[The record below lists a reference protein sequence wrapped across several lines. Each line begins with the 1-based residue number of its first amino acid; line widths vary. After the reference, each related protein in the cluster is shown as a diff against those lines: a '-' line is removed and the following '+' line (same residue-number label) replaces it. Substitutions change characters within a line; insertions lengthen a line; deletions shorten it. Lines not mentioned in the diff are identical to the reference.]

1 MKRTSTVVCL
11 VGYVA
16 MVAWSCAAPAPSAPA
31 VVVDAADR
39 LDAARAEGE
48 LVWYS
53 TLIVQQAVRPMAE
66 AFERAHP
73 GIEVRYIRQTS
84 SDIALRIMTEAQAGR
99 VQADVFDG
107 TATIFP
113 LLDADLVGRFVPE
126 SAEAYPPE
134 LVDSEGRWIAMNR
147 YFMTP
152 AYNSSL
158 VSAEDVPA
166 TLDDL
171 LDPRW
176 RGRIAWA
183 TDPNVV
189 GPPGFI
195 GAVLATLGQ
204 EPGMAFLRRLADQDI
219 VNVPAAQRT
228 VLDQVIAG
236 EYPVALMTFNHHSA
250 ISQEQGAP
258 VDWIRMDPAV
268 GTFNM
273 LGLLEEAPH
282 PNAARLFIE
291 YVASEEGQAVL
302 AAANYIPAHPQV
314 PASIAELKPDRGG
327 FEVFVVPPAMT
338 QERLSEWNEI
348 YRELFQ

>member
-1 MKRTSTVVCL
+1 MTKKLLRR
-11 VGYVA
+11 
-16 MVAWSCAAPAPSAPA
+16 AAAGLALLACGCGDPTPSAPVA
-31 VVVDAADR
+31 IADAADR
-39 LDAARAEGE
+39 LEAAQAEGE
-48 LVWYS
+48 VVWYS

-84 SDIALRIMTEAQAGR
+84 SDIALRITTEAQAGR
-99 VQADVFDG
+99 VSADVFDG

-113 LLDADLVGRFVPE
+113 LLEAGLVGRFVPE
-126 SAEAYPPE
+126 SAAAYPVE
-134 LVDSEGRWIAMNR
+134 LVDSDGRWIAMNS

-158 VSAEDVPA
+158 VAPDEAPQ

-195 GAVLATLGQ
+195 GAVLETLGE
-204 EPGMAFLRRLADQDI
+204 EPGMAYLRRLADQDI

-236 EYPVALMTFNHHSA
+236 EYSLALMTFNHHSA
-250 ISQEQGAP
+250 ISQAQGAP

-268 GTFNM
+268 STFNM
-273 LGLLEEAPH
+273 LGLLDEAPH

-291 YVASEEGQAVL
+291 YVASEAGQAVL
-302 AAANYIPAHPQV
+302 AAANYIPAHPRV
-314 PASIAELKPDRGG
+314 PASIPELKPDAGG
-327 FEVFVVPPAMT
+327 FGVFVVPPAMT
-338 QERLSEWNEI
+338 EQRLSEWNEI